1 MSYIKI
7 SELPAIS
14 SVDLNGTEDIMVTK
28 NDESKRLK
36 LTSLSDYL
44 VSDIENEIDNINLTL
59 NNVATKTEL
68 STKVDKIPGK
78 GLSSE
83 DYTTA
88 NKIKLD
94 SIDLNSINYVL
105 PVASDT
111 VLGGVKS
118 SPTINIS
125 VDGTMSI
132 ASDISVAWSN
142 ITSKPTTIAGYN
154 ISDAYTTTEVDLL
167 LSDKADLNSPEFTG
181 IPLSTTAAIGT
192 NNTQLAT
199 TAFVIA
205 EINKVEEW

>member
-44 VSDIENEIDNINLTL
+44 VSDLQSDIEDINVTL
-59 NNVATKTEL
+59 QNAATKTEL
-68 STKVDKIPGK
+68 STKVDKMSGK

-83 DYTTA
+83 DYTTSD
-88 NKIKLD
+88 KFKLD

-111 VLGGVKS
+111 VLGVLK
-118 SPTINIS
+118 
-125 VDGTMSI
+125 V
-132 ASDISVAWSN
+132 VQ
-142 ITSKPTTIAGYN
+142 
-154 ISDAYTTTEVDLL
+154 
-167 LSDKADLNSPEFTG
+167 
-181 IPLSTTAAIGT
+181 
-192 NNTQLAT
+192 QL
-199 TAFVIA
+199 IYP
-205 EINKVEEW
+205 